1 MKAKLLF
8 LSAAIVMLTACQSPT
23 DDKAE
28 DTSAKKDEK
37 TEETTQENTSK
48 ENETKKIM
56 QKKIQVIKQ
65 IRYKKTLLKV
75 KWRQNTTQMSLMVL
89 K

>member
-8 LSAAIVMLTACQSPT
+8 LSAAMVMLTACQSPT

-28 DTSAKKDEK
+28 DTTAEKDEK

-48 ENETKKIM
+48 ENETKKDNAKENTSNQTDTL
-56 QKKIQVIKQ
+56 QKDATKGEV
-65 IRYKKTLLKV
+65 
-75 KWRQNTTQMSLMVL
+75 TTEHYSNVVDGI
-89 K
+89 